1 MPHFKT
7 MFDPSEFLF
16 AHDLPPG
23 KDAVVTIDRVTA
35 GVITG
40 DKGKTSRK
48 PMASFVGATKKL
60 ALNRTNAK
68 TIATLYGP
76 DTDAW
81 SGKSIALYETTT
93 TMGADVVPCIRVRN
107 TKPATK

>member
-1 MPHFKT
+1 MAHFKT

-23 KDAVVTIDRVTA
+23 KDTIVTIDKVAA
-35 GVITG
+35 GTITG

-48 PMASFVGATKKL
+48 PMASFVGAVKKL
-60 ALNRTNAK
+60 ALNKTNAR
-68 TIATLYGP
+68 TIAALYGP

-81 SGKSIALYETTT
+81 SGKAIALYATT
-93 TMGADVVPCIRVRN
+93 TMMGPETVDCVRVRN
-107 TKPATK
+107 TKPVTK